1 MNITGPVAKD
11 ITREIVK
18 KVFEAFTQNQ
28 KNVTVYSLPGNS
40 WEFEKFVITNHYV
53 QNLDR
58 TKLICC
64 ECNQNKYDDHFL
76 WLSSNIALF
85 TKDQNTFGFFSGY
98 ITTNSRNQATINP
111 EHKENNINFEYLNE
125 YIRIKNKEEN
135 FFAWFDFC
143 GNPSIERVDQL
154 VLPQTKNVQIFTFA
168 TGWRCDLNVEE
179 EIWQAAKNMSNTE
192 AILKY
197 FKDKIVNTGYKI
209 LFSIDYVSSRIPM
222 VLIAITNDENLF
234 DKTFYKDEVK
244 IVKYKNPKKVK
255 VDRSPIYAALKN
267 KESEQEIMRKHNVS
281 KGTISSCK
289 AWITMG
295 K

>member
-1 MNITGPVAKD
+1 
-11 ITREIVK
+11 
-18 KVFEAFTQNQ
+18 
-28 KNVTVYSLPGNS
+28 
-40 WEFEKFVITNHYV
+40 
-53 QNLDR
+53 
-58 TKLICC
+58 
-64 ECNQNKYDDHFL
+64 
-76 WLSSNIALF
+76 
-85 TKDQNTFGFFSGY
+85 
-98 ITTNSRNQATINP
+98 
-111 EHKENNINFEYLNE
+111 
-125 YIRIKNKEEN
+125 
-135 FFAWFDFC
+135 
-143 GNPSIERVDQL
+143 
-154 VLPQTKNVQIFTFA
+154 LPQTKNVQIFTFA

-255 VDRSPIYAALKN
+255 IDYSPIYAALKN

>member
-1 MNITGPVAKD
+1 
-11 ITREIVK
+11 
-18 KVFEAFTQNQ
+18 
-28 KNVTVYSLPGNS
+28 
-40 WEFEKFVITNHYV
+40 
-53 QNLDR
+53 
-58 TKLICC
+58 
-64 ECNQNKYDDHFL
+64 
-76 WLSSNIALF
+76 
-85 TKDQNTFGFFSGY
+85 
-98 ITTNSRNQATINP
+98 
-111 EHKENNINFEYLNE
+111 
-125 YIRIKNKEEN
+125 
-135 FFAWFDFC
+135 
-143 GNPSIERVDQL
+143 
-154 VLPQTKNVQIFTFA
+154 
-168 TGWRCDLNVEE
+168 
-179 EIWQAAKNMSNTE
+179 MSNTE

>member
-28 KNVTVYSLPGNS
+28 KNVTVYSLPGES
-40 WEFEKFVITNHYV
+40 WEFEKFVFTNHYV

-58 TKLICC
+58 TNLICC
-64 ECNQNKYDDHFL
+64 ECNQNYYDDCFSIRIGADRNDGIEIFEHL
-76 WLSSNIALF
+76 PNYITLSS
-85 TKDQNTFGFFSGY
+85 S
-98 ITTNSRNQATINP
+98 NQPVARF
-111 EHKENNINFEYLNE
+111 EHRENNINFEFLNE

-267 KESEQEIMRKHNVS
+267 KESEEQIMQKHNVS
-281 KGTISSCK
+281 RGTISSCK

>member
-18 KVFEAFTQNQ
+18 KVFETFTQNQ
-28 KNVTVYSLPGNS
+28 KDVTVYSLPGES
-40 WEFEKFVITNHYV
+40 WEFEKFVFTNHYV

-64 ECNQNKYDDHFL
+64 ECNQNYYDDCFL
-76 WLSSNIALF
+76 FQIGDNKNDRIEIFEHLPNYITLSS
-85 TKDQNTFGFFSGY
+85 S
-98 ITTNSRNQATINP
+98 NQPVARF
-111 EHKENNINFEYLNE
+111 EHRENNINFEFLNE

-192 AILKY
+192 AIVKY

-255 VDRSPIYAALKN
+255 IDYSPIYAALKN
-267 KESEQEIMRKHNVS
+267 KESKEQIMQKYNVS